1 MSSKKLLLKNLKNDI
16 YTRLFPDAHGGVGV
30 FAIKPIPK
38 GTNPFKISNAPCMKH
53 AIINVSDEYVQK
65 LDPAVKKMI
74 SAFYVLED
82 GKWGIPKPGINAN
95 DISFY
100 LNYSKKPNLKIVNSK
115 KCNMVIFKTTKDIP
129 IGEELVINYDIYY

>member
-16 YTRLFPDAHGGVGV
+16 YTRLFPDTHGGVGV

-53 AIINVSDEYVQK
+53 AIIDVSDKYVQK
-65 LDPAVKKMI
+65 LDPGTKKMI
-74 SAFYVLED
+74 SAFYVLEN
-82 GKWGIPKPGINAN
+82 GIWGIPKPGLNAN